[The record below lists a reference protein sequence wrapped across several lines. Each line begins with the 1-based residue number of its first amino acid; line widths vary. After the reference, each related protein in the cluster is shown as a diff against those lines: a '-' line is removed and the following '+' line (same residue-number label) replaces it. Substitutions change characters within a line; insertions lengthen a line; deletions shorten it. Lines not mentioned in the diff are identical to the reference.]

1 MSADQLIQLL
11 KTMPASRVEKAEV
24 MYNAPAKY
32 NVKGALLNVV
42 LSKNES
48 ETPSWQG
55 ETGVD
60 YTQYRHAG
68 GDAHEIYFIRIR
80 ALA

>member
-1 MSADQLIQLL
+1 
-11 KTMPASRVEKAEV
+11 

-55 ETGVD
+55 ETVWITPNIAMRGEM
-60 YTQYRHAG
+60 RM
-68 GDAHEIYFIRIR
+68 
-80 ALA
+80 